1 MIPTKEQRDEIA
13 CLEQRSHDWF
23 RARLGCVT
31 GSCVSNVTK
40 PSEAEKALIKAL
52 CIGPLEVEGK
62 RDFNNRINPLKKT
75 DMDAYNKALAKGP
88 KKETTEEFESRIAKL
103 KEAAD
108 ANPFSEGTLTYL
120 YELASERNLRD
131 VFVKDEELFNQYLM
145 RTSVSSNAIRWGEET
160 EAMARLQYSRIT
172 GNEVVEIGFYR
183 HPTVDWYGDSPD
195 GLVVD
200 KVSGRPEGSIEI
212 KCPKSQTW
220 IEYRHKFAQV
230 EKTYNSYVKEYMCAH
245 PEIDS
250 DAFREDFLPLEKRL
264 SFMNAEALKSLKM
277 EYYWQCQS
285 HCECHGV
292 NWCDF
297 IVYDQ
302 MQKGEIIIVRIYR
315 NQVDI
320 DRLLS
325 RIKIANDYIENEILA

>member
-31 GSCVSNVTK
+31 GSCVSNITK
-40 PSEAEKALIKAL
+40 PSEAEKALIKAIS
-52 CIGPLEVEGK
+52 IGPLETEGK
-62 RDFNNRINPLKKT
+62 RDFNTRINPLKKT
-75 DMDAYNKALAKGP
+75 DMDAYNKALAEGP
-88 KKETTEEFESRIAKL
+88 KKETKEEFEARIAKL
-103 KEAAD
+103 QEAAN
-108 ANPFSEGTLTYL
+108 ASPFSEGTLTYL

-160 EAMARLQYSRIT
+160 EAMARLQYSRLT

-200 KVSGRPEGSIEI
+200 KESGLPIGSIEI

-220 IEYRHKFAQV
+220 IEYRHKFTQI
-230 EKTYNSYVKEYMCAH
+230 ERIYNSHVKEYMSSH

-250 DAFREDFLPLEKRL
+250 DAFREDFLPMENRL

-285 HCECHGV
+285 HCECHNV
-292 NWCDF
+292 DWCDF

>member
-31 GSCVSNVTK
+31 GSCASIVTK
-40 PSEAEKALIKAL
+40 PSEAEKALIKAIS
-52 CIGPLEVEGK
+52 IGPLETESK
-62 RDFNNRINPLKKT
+62 RDFNTRINPLKKT
-75 DMDAYNKALAKGP
+75 DMDAYNKALAEGP
-88 KKETTEEFESRIAKL
+88 KKETKEEFESRIAKL
-103 KEAAD
+103 QEAAN

-131 VFVKDEELFNQYLM
+131 VFVKDEELFIQYLM

-195 GLVVD
+195 GLVID
-200 KVSGRPEGSIEI
+200 KESGRPIGAIEI

-220 IEYRHKFAQV
+220 IEYHHKFRQN
-230 EKTYNSYVKEYMCAH
+230 EKTYNMYVEEYMSAH

-264 SFMNAEALKSLKM
+264 SFMNAETLKSLKM
-277 EYYWQCQS
+277 E
-285 HCECHGV
+285 
-292 NWCDF
+292 
-297 IVYDQ
+297 
-302 MQKGEIIIVRIYR
+302 
-315 NQVDI
+315 
-320 DRLLS
+320 
-325 RIKIANDYIENEILA
+325 

>member
-31 GSCVSNVTK
+31 GSCASIVTK
-40 PSEAEKALIKAL
+40 PSEAEKALIKAIN
-52 CIGPLEVEGK
+52 IGPLETEGK
-62 RDFNNRINPLKKT
+62 RDFNTRINPLKKT
-75 DMDAYNKALAKGP
+75 DMDAYNKALAAGP
-88 KKETTEEFESRIAKL
+88 KRETKEEFESRIAKL
-103 KEAAD
+103 QEAAN
-108 ANPFSEGTLTYL
+108 ASPFSEGALSYM

-160 EAMARLQYSRIT
+160 EAMARLQYSRLT

-195 GLVVD
+195 GLVVN
-200 KVSGRPEGSIEI
+200 KESGLPVGAIEI

-220 IEYRHKFAQV
+220 IEYHHKFRQN
-230 EKTYNSYVKEYMCAH
+230 EKTYNMYVEEYMSAH

-264 SFMNAEALKSLKM
+264 SFMNADTLKSLKM

-285 HCECHGV
+285 HCECHNV

-315 NQVDI
+315 NQADI